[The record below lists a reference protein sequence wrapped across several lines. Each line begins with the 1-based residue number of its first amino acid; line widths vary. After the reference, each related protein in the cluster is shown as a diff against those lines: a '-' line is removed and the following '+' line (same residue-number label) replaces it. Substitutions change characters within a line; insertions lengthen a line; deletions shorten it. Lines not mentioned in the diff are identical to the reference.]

1 MKKAPV
7 FTGAFLLAG
16 DADFN
21 GIGSERFLGL
31 FGHHR
36 LNEAVGLNAGEDIFP
51 VLFRNKTK
59 NFCLFIGDSNLLL
72 IFSHVRAKEKLL
84 TLLQSRRAVWK
95 EGGELFKRKAHA
107 VDSFW
112 LGIGFFSAHYNQ
124 QQCDDQ
130 KDGDG
135 NPFRCLHLRRGK
147 IVADQNR
154 EHTGKNQK
162 QRKNKAAYNL
172 PP

>member
-1 MKKAPV
+1 MQV
-7 FTGAFLLAG
+7 LFLLAG

-51 VLFRNKTK
+51 VLFRNKAE

-72 IFSHVRAKEKLL
+72 IFSHVRAEEKLL

-95 EGGELFKRKAHA
+95 KE
-107 VDSFW
+107 VSFSNEKLMLW
-112 LGIGFFSAHYNQ
+112 IPSRLGIGFFSAHYNQ

-130 KDGDG
+130 KDATAIHSGD
-135 NPFRCLHLRRGK
+135 LHLRRGK

-154 EHTGKNQK
+154 EHTGKN
-162 QRKNKAAYNL
+162 KATQEQSAYNL